1 MAERK
6 DREGW
11 WGDYELEVDRAES
24 WAIGSLKL
32 WIHRAASEWRLA
44 YRWLDE
50 EEPETWEH
58 QTAVDVPE
66 EGVEGER
73 FAVDRTGGTVRLRA
87 VTADR
92 SVIARP
98 RTPLRVPP
106 GQQARIYVSSPL
118 WVEVAV
124 GEAPTVLRDLAAKRQ
139 SSTWFGSPP
148 REGELAYAL
157 KTGARTRLEELPTRP
172 YRFVTPVVIE
182 NQAADT
188 LFVDRLNLPVPNL
201 SVFAVGEALWSEE
214 IRLLR
219 SEEGDLA
226 ELDLRSGPPR
236 EAPGAGLLSEARHA
250 SEKGHLFQ
258 AFSSF
263 LRL

>member
-1 MAERK
+1 MAERTS
-6 DREGW
+6 RVGW
-11 WGDYELEVDRAES
+11 WGDHELEIDRADS
-24 WAIGSLKL
+24 WTIGSLNL

-44 YRWLDE
+44 YMWLDE
-50 EEPETWEH
+50 EEPEVWEH
-58 QTAVDVPE
+58 QTAVDFRE

-106 GQQARIYVSSPL
+106 GQEARIYVSSPL

-124 GEAPTVLRDLAAKRQ
+124 GEAPTILRELAAKRL
-139 SSTWFGSPP
+139 SSTWFGSTT
-148 REGELAYAL
+148 REGEFAYAL
-157 KTGARTRLEELPTRP
+157 KTNARTRLEELPTRP

-188 LFVDRLNLPVPNL
+188 LRVDRLNLPVPNL
-201 SVFAVGEALWSEE
+201 SVYAVGETLWSEE

-219 SEEGDLA
+219 TEEGDVA

-236 EAPGAGLLSEARHA
+236 EASGAVLVSEARRA
-250 SEKGHLFQ
+250 SEKGHLFR